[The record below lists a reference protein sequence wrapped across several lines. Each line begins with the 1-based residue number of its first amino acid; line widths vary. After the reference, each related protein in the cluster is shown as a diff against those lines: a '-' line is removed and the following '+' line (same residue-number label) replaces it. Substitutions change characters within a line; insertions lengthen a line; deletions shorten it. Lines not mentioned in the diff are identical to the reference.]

1 MAGSVK
7 GITVQIGADT
17 TQLTTALR
25 AIKAE
30 TKGLDSSMKKLK
42 SSMSYNGTD
51 TRTLQT
57 FQTYQKGLSTQMNGL
72 TKQIS
77 VQKKA
82 LNQWGDTV
90 SGWETGLVNAKNNV
104 SDLESKMR
112 IMRSTIDAE
121 QEVVKQYSNR
131 ISVLNDLQA
140 QNNGLTEA
148 QSNELARLTNYQD
161 RMAMSVSRNQ
171 NQYAEWDRQ
180 LKASKKEVEYFTGE
194 LENQDNTL
202 TRLETEYAANV
213 QQLRG
218 MATELVS
225 TSQSGQ
231 TLYYGLE
238 KASQGLNKF
247 SQATRTLSIISGAT
261 IVGAVMAA
269 MSFEDAWAGV
279 TKTVEGTPEQ
289 LQAVNDGLK
298 ELAVNTSSSYED
310 IAHYA
315 ELAGQM
321 GVATDAVVGF
331 TKTITMLG
339 DTTNLVGEDAAQQIA
354 KFANIMVSKE
364 QQTNEYYER
373 LGSTIVDLG
382 NNFATTE
389 ADIMAMA
396 MRMATAGKQAGFSSQ
411 EILALSTTLSSLGL
425 KANEGGST
433 MSKMLQ
439 RISLAVATGSE
450 ELQAYAETAG
460 MTAEQFKQA
469 WGDNAADT
477 FLKFLQGIQNSE
489 NELVKLNE
497 LGLTNEVR
505 LTKAMG
511 SLTTSTELYA
521 SALNTANSA
530 WMENTAMATEAEKR
544 YATLKS
550 QLSQTWEAIKQAGN
564 ELGQAATPAIK
575 DVLGVVK
582 DLALWFANLDD
593 STQKNIATML
603 VWGAALSPLAKLASG
618 LTGGLAGLVR
628 TFTGVNNIAGFF
640 AQKMGLA
647 YEATKLTNYGNKALH
662 TSLVELAAE
671 ENVATTSVT
680 GFTKALNLAHPV
692 AVGMTGVVAGLT
704 LMWMDN
710 ARYLKQLNTEAVD
723 YLKKNNEVYRSVKEG
738 TEAFDA
744 YSKSYKEHKAN
755 IEGIQDSYET
765 NAVAVEQYMKSIQRL
780 NGQEHLSFSQ
790 KAELK
795 NAVDQLNAL
804 FPDLGYHIDETTG
817 KVVDETGALVEN
829 TDALNQNIEA
839 YKQAAK
845 EKAYI
850 DMLTEYSQSIAES
863 EIAIRKASAGYT
875 DLKDEAKKAWEEMAE
890 AQKKANENPY
900 DNQAQKEMQEA
911 QARYHE
917 ISATVMQAQKDI
929 QKATDNMKESFRGIA
944 EVAYAKDGFAGLQ
957 TEFETL
963 ASSAKENGY
972 EITAGFAQSIRD
984 GSANVTEATDF
995 IASLM
1000 TFEEV
1005 RSEAEGTG
1013 EAIDSS
1019 LVSGIINN
1027 SASVQEATN
1036 NLNGLIDFQQAVNAA
1051 DLQGSDI
1058 PARLTSAIASG
1069 QMSVQQATD
1078 ILMSGSVSEM
1088 ESKIN
1093 EIIGIAGTAE
1103 GGINSALSSGS
1114 TSSGGSALISG
1125 AVGAVRGGLSDM
1137 VAAAY
1142 GAVGQIQS
1150 AIQGIEVGIALA
1162 KSKIQQAAAEAAS
1175 VGEKSF
1181 DDYTPY
1187 MDRSNDLYYARD
1199 LGNAVDTSSIS
1210 YIGASTIVPNGGT
1223 IGGYTSYASQTLN
1236 TGKID
1241 QLINA
1246 LNSARLVIN
1255 LAPAQVNGRTLYEAV
1270 TEETTIAELLN
1281 GYGKGL
1287 ANV

>member
-57 FQTYQKGLSTQMNGL
+57 FQTYQKGLSAQMNGL

-82 LNQWGDTV
+82 LDGWGNTV
-90 SGWETGLVNAKNNV
+90 SGWEQGLADAKQNV
-104 SDLESKMR
+104 SNLDGSLKTLRTTM
-112 IMRSTIDAE
+112 DAE
-121 QEVVKQYSNR
+121 QEVIKLNR
-131 ISVLNDLQA
+131 
-140 QNNGLTEA
+140 
-148 QSNELARLTNYQD
+148 NELVRLQQKQASGIKLSKDEKQQISDLSNQYD
-161 RMAMSVSRNQ
+161 DLSRNYRAHQ
-171 NQYAEWDRQ
+171 EVYENWDRE
-180 LKASKKEVEYFTGE
+180 LKACKKEAKYFTDE

-269 MSFEDAWAGV
+269 MSFEDAWTGV

-289 LQAVNDGLK
+289 LKAVNDGLK
-298 ELAVNTSSSYED
+298 ELAVTTSSSYED

-339 DTTNLVGEDAAQQIA
+339 DTTNLVGEDSAQQIA

-460 MTAEQFKQA
+460 MTADEFSKA
-469 WGDNAADT
+469 WGDNAANA

-489 NELVKLNE
+489 DELVKLNE

-511 SLTTSTELYA
+511 SLSTSTELYA
-521 SALNTANSA
+521 SALNTANTA

-550 QLSQTWEAIKQAGN
+550 ALSQTWEAIKQAGN
-564 ELGQAATPAIK
+564 ELGQALTPSLKNI
-575 DVLGVVK
+575 LGVVK
-582 DLALWFANLDD
+582 DVALWFANLDD
-593 STQKNIATML
+593 STQQTIAKML
-603 VWGAALSPLAKLASG
+603 LLGAALSPMAKIFSG

-647 YEATKLTNYGNKALH
+647 YEATMLTSYGNKALH
-662 TSLVELAAE
+662 TSLAELAAE

-738 TEAFDA
+738 TEAFNA
-744 YSKSYKEHKAN
+744 YSQSYKTHKEN
-755 IEGIQDSYET
+755 IQGIQDSYET

-795 NAVDQLNAL
+795 NAVDQLNTL

-850 DMLTEYSQSIAES
+850 DMLTEYSQAIAES

-875 DLKDEAKKAWEEMAE
+875 DLKDEANKAWEEMAE
-890 AQKKANENPY
+890 AQKKYAQTGSNEDYSNM
-900 DNQAQKEMQEA
+900 KKLEA
-911 QARYHE
+911 QYHE
-917 ISATVMQAQKDI
+917 ISSTVVQAQKDI

-944 EVAYAKDGFAGLQ
+944 DVAYPNDGFVGLQ
-957 TEFETL
+957 NEFETL
-963 ASSAKENGY
+963 ATKAQESGY

-1019 LVSGIINN
+1019 LVSGILN
-1027 SASVQEATN
+1027 SAQSVDEATN
-1036 NLNGLIDFQQAVNAA
+1036 YLNGLIDFQQAVNAA

-1058 PARLTSAIASG
+1058 VARLTSAISSG
-1069 QMSVQQATD
+1069 QISVSQATD
-1078 ILMSGSVSEM
+1078 ILMSGSTSEM
-1088 ESKIN
+1088 QAKLN
-1093 EIIGIAGTAE
+1093 ELVGEVEQGKNNVISTLG
-1103 GGINSALSSGS
+1103 SGD
-1114 TSSGGSALISG
+1114 TSGAGSALISG
-1125 AVGAVRGGLSDM
+1125 GKASVIAGIRDM
-1137 VAAAY
+1137 ESAAY
-1142 GAVGQIQS
+1142 GAVSNIQNAISSIHS
-1150 AIQGIEVGIALA
+1150 ALQTA
-1162 KSKIQQAAAEAAS
+1162 KSAFMSSGLGGIGGA
-1175 VGEKSF
+1175 GERSL

-1210 YIGASTIVPNGGT
+1210 YIGASTIIPNGGT
-1223 IGGYTSYASQTLN
+1223 LGGYTSYASQTLN

>member
-90 SGWETGLVNAKNNV
+90 SGWERGLANAKGNV
-104 SDLESKMR
+104 TDLTSSMNVLRNSMDVEKQAIKNTTDEIVRLESKR
-112 IMRSTIDAE
+112 EAVGKLTRTEGRQLRELNA
-121 QEVVKQYSNR
+121 QYD
-131 ISVLNDLQA
+131 DLTRTYKA
-140 QNNGLTEA
+140 H
-148 QSNELARLTNYQD
+148 QD
-161 RMAMSVSRNQ
+161 V
-171 NQYAEWDRQ
+171 YANWDRE

-194 LENQDNTL
+194 LDNQDNTL

-247 SQATRTLSIISGAT
+247 SQATRTLSLISGAT

-269 MSFEDAWAGV
+269 MSFEDAWTGV

-289 LQAVNDGLK
+289 LKAVNDGLK
-298 ELAVNTSSSYED
+298 ELAVTTSSSYED

-321 GVATDAVVGF
+321 GVATDAVTGF

-364 QQTNEYYER
+364 QQTNDYYER

-389 ADIMAMA
+389 ADIMNMS

-411 EILALSTTLSSLGL
+411 EVLALSTTLSSLGL
-425 KANEGGST
+425 RAQEGGSS

-439 RISLAVATGSE
+439 RISLAVATNSE
-450 ELQAYAETAG
+450 ELQAYAEVAG
-460 MTAEQFKQA
+460 MTADEFSKA
-469 WGDNAADT
+469 WGDNAANA

-489 NELVKLNE
+489 NELVKLND
-497 LGLTNEVR
+497 LGLANEVR
-505 LTKAMG
+505 LTRAMG
-511 SLTTSTELYA
+511 SLATNTDLYA
-521 SALNTANSA
+521 SALNTANTA
-530 WMENTAMATEAEKR
+530 WMENTAMVNEAEKR

-550 QLSQTWEAIKQAGN
+550 ALSQTWEAIKQAGN
-564 ELGQAATPAIK
+564 ELGQALTPSLKNI
-575 DVLGVVK
+575 LGVVK
-582 DLALWFANLDD
+582 DVALWFSKLDD
-593 STQKNIATML
+593 STQQTIAKML
-603 VWGAALSPLAKLASG
+603 LWGAAISPITKMISG

-628 TFTGVNNIAGFF
+628 TFTGVNNVAGFF

-647 YEATKLTNYGNKALH
+647 YEATMLTNYGNRALH
-662 TSLVELAAE
+662 TSLAELAAE
-671 ENVATTSVT
+671 EGTATTSVT
-680 GFTKALNLAHPV
+680 GFTKALVAAHPV
-692 AVGMTGVVAGLT
+692 AAGMTGVVAGLT
-704 LMWMDN
+704 LMWIDN

-744 YSKSYKEHKAN
+744 YSQSYKTHKEN
-755 IEGIQDSYET
+755 IEGIQNSYET

-850 DMLTEYSQSIAES
+850 DMLTEYSQAIAES

-875 DLKDEAKKAWEEMAE
+875 DLKDEANKAWEEMAE
-890 AQKKANENPY
+890 AQKKYAQTGSNEDYSNM
-900 DNQAQKEMQEA
+900 KKLEA
-911 QARYHE
+911 QYHE
-917 ISATVMQAQKDI
+917 ISSTVVQAQKDI

-944 EVAYAKDGFAGLQ
+944 DVAYQKDGFVGLQ
-957 TEFETL
+957 NEFETL
-963 ASSAKENGY
+963 ATKAQESGY

-1019 LVSGIINN
+1019 LVSGILNN
-1027 SASVQEATN
+1027 SSSVQEATN

-1058 PARLTSAIASG
+1058 VARLTSGIASG
-1069 QMSVQQATD
+1069 QISVQQATD

-1093 EIIGIAGTAE
+1093 EMIGIAGTAE
-1103 GGINSALSSGS
+1103 GGVNSALSSGS

-1125 AVGAVRGGLSDM
+1125 AVGAVRSGLSDM

-1162 KSKIQQAAAEAAS
+1162 KSKIQQAAAEAANAGK
-1175 VGEKSF
+1175 VSF
-1181 DDYTPY
+1181 EDYVPY

-1223 IGGYTSYASQTLN
+1223 LGGYTSYASTTLN

>member
-90 SGWETGLVNAKNNV
+90 SGWERGLANAKGNV
-104 SDLESKMR
+104 TDLTSSMNVLRNSMDVEKQAIKNTTDEIVRLESKR
-112 IMRSTIDAE
+112 EAVGKLTRTEGRQLRELNAQYDDLTRTYQAH
-121 QEVVKQYSNR
+121 QDVYSN
-131 ISVLNDLQA
+131 
-140 QNNGLTEA
+140 
-148 QSNELARLTNYQD
+148 
-161 RMAMSVSRNQ
+161 
-171 NQYAEWDRQ
+171 WDRE

-194 LENQDNTL
+194 LDNQENTL

-247 SQATRTLSIISGAT
+247 SQATRTLSLISGAT

-269 MSFEDAWAGV
+269 MSFEDAWTGV

-289 LQAVNDGLK
+289 LKAVNDGLK
-298 ELAVNTSSSYED
+298 ELAVTTSSSYED

-321 GVATDAVVGF
+321 GVATDAVTGF

-364 QQTNEYYER
+364 QQTNDYYER

-389 ADIMAMA
+389 ADIMNMS

-411 EILALSTTLSSLGL
+411 EVLALSTTLSSLGL
-425 KANEGGST
+425 RAQEGGSS

-439 RISLAVATGSE
+439 RISLAVATNSK

-460 MTAEQFKQA
+460 MTADEFSKA
-469 WGDNAADT
+469 WGDNAANA
-477 FLKFLQGIQNSE
+477 FLKFLQGIQSSE
-489 NELVKLNE
+489 DELVKLND
-497 LGLTNEVR
+497 LGLANEVR
-505 LTKAMG
+505 LTRAMG
-511 SLTTSTELYA
+511 SLATNTDLYS
-521 SALNTANSA
+521 SALNTANTA
-530 WMENTAMATEAEKR
+530 WMENTAMVNEAEKR

-564 ELGQAATPAIK
+564 ELGQALTPSLKNI
-575 DVLGVVK
+575 LGVVK
-582 DLALWFANLDD
+582 DVALWFSKLDD
-593 STQKNIATML
+593 STQQTIAKML
-603 VWGAALSPLAKLASG
+603 LWGAAISPITKMISG

-628 TFTGVNNIAGFF
+628 TFTGVNNVAGFF
-640 AQKMGLA
+640 AEKMGLA
-647 YEATKLTNYGNKALH
+647 YESTMLSNFGSIQLQGALGD
-662 TSLVELAAE
+662 LAAE
-671 ENVATTSVT
+671 EGVATTSVT
-680 GFTKALNLAHPV
+680 GFTKALVAAHPV

-738 TEAFDA
+738 TEAFNA
-744 YSKSYKEHKAN
+744 YSQSYKTHKEN
-755 IEGIQDSYET
+755 IQGIKDSYET

-804 FPDLGYHIDETTG
+804 FPDLGYHIDEMTG

-850 DMLTEYSQSIAES
+850 DMLTEYSQAIAES
-863 EIAIRKASAGYT
+863 EIAIKKASAGYT
-875 DLKDEAKKAWEEMAE
+875 DLKDEANKAWEEMAK
-890 AQKKANENPY
+890 AQKKYAESGSNEDYSNM
-900 DNQAQKEMQEA
+900 KKLEA
-911 QARYHE
+911 QYHE
-917 ISATVMQAQKDI
+917 ISSTVVQAQKDI
-929 QKATDNMKESFRGIA
+929 QKATKNIKESFRGMLD
-944 EVAYAKDGFAGLQ
+944 VTYAKDGIGGLQ
-957 TEFETL
+957 SEFESL
-963 ASSAKENGY
+963 ANSAKDSGF

-984 GSANVTEATDF
+984 GSANVNESMDF
-995 IASLM
+995 LASLM

-1005 RSEAEGTG
+1005 RTEAEGTG

-1019 LVSGIINN
+1019 LVSGILNN
-1027 SASVQEATN
+1027 SSSVQEATD
-1036 NLNGLIDFQQAVNAA
+1036 NLNGLINFQQAVNAA
-1051 DLQGSDI
+1051 DLQGTDI
-1058 PARLTSAIASG
+1058 VARLTSGIASG
-1069 QMSVQQATD
+1069 KISVEQATD

-1088 ESKIN
+1088 ESKIA
-1093 EIIGIAGTAE
+1093 EMETEAQTAGPRV
-1103 GGINSALSSGS
+1103 NSAIGSGD
-1114 TSSGGSALISG
+1114 TSGGGASMIRGAVSSVTGGLRDMESAAYSAVANIQGAIGSIHSAIAQAKSAL
-1125 AVGAVRGGLSDM
+1125 
-1137 VAAAY
+1137 
-1142 GAVGQIQS
+1142 Q
-1150 AIQGIEVGIALA
+1150 
-1162 KSKIQQAAAEAAS
+1162 EAAS
-1175 VGEKSF
+1175 QAASAGKKSI

-1187 MDRSNDLYYARD
+1187 MDRASDLYYARD

-1210 YIGASTIVPNGGT
+1210 YVGASTIVPNGGT
-1223 IGGYTSYASQTLN
+1223 IGGYTSYANATLN

-1270 TEETTIAELLN
+1270 TEETTIADLLN